1 MNQFQKVILISSSI
15 ILVVSL
21 IFLAYFLT
29 KSLYEGSYPPV
40 ISDCPDYWDVT
51 IDNDGNRSCVNT
63 STINEVSGVHS
74 SLDECSNPSVI
85 DQFMGS
91 GNDSDG
97 VLCEK
102 YNWSKKCNVVWDG
115 ISNNNKACHLDYN

>member
-29 KSLYEGSYPPV
+29 KSLQEDSYPAI

-51 IDNDGNRSCVNT
+51 RDNNGNRTCVNT
-63 STINEVSGVHS
+63 STINEVSGLHGS
-74 SLDECSNPSVI
+74 SDECTNPSVI

-91 GNDSDG
+91 GNDTDA

-102 YNWSKKCNVVWDG
+102 YNWSRKCNVVWDG